1 MAQRKPDAMTDD
13 ELFADWQT
21 GVRQIYDEMIALGWN
36 RRMFKMMREV
46 VNNNAR
52 VRETGGHVVDW
63 MLTNYL
69 LSAAMSFRR
78 DVDQQG
84 STLSMRQLLYEIEE
98 RQPF

>member
-1 MAQRKPDAMTDD
+1 MTDD

-21 GVRQIYDEMIALGWN
+21 GVRQIYDDLSLSGWN
-36 RRMFKMMREV
+36 RLMFKMMREV

-52 VRETGGHVVDW
+52 VRETGGHFVDW
-63 MLTNYL
+63 MFTNYL

-84 STLSMRQLLYEIEE
+84 TAV
-98 RQPF
+98 